1 LAEQSYASHTHRPV
15 LTTIAGLFTLV
26 AMVLLIMFVFRQPS
40 IVSFGLVLLSFGV
53 FTLVLISRSYTVRLQ
68 DRIIRLEMLG
78 RLARIGRDRDFSRL
92 STSQVVALRCASE
105 GELPALLDRTLAENL
120 TSEQIKRAIV
130 TWQPD
135 LYRT

>member
-1 LAEQSYASHTHRPV
+1 MAEQSYASHTHRPT
-15 LTTIAGLFTLV
+15 LTGIAGLFTLV
-26 AMVLLIMFVFRQPS
+26 AMVLLIIFVFRQPS
-40 IVSFGLVLLSFGV
+40 LVSFGLVLLSFGV

-78 RLARIGRDRDFSRL
+78 RLARIGRDRDFARL
-92 STSQVVALRCASE
+92 STSQIVALRFASD
-105 GELPALLDRTLAENL
+105 GELAVLLDKTLTENL
-120 TSEQIKRAIV
+120 TSDQIKRAIV

>member
-1 LAEQSYASHTHRPV
+1 LAEQSYASHAHRPV

-26 AMVLLIMFVFRQPS
+26 AMVLLIIFAFRQPS

-68 DRIIRLEMLG
+68 DRIIRLEILG
-78 RLARIGRDRDFSRL
+78 RLARIGRDRDFARL
-92 STSQVVALRCASE
+92 STSQVVALRFASE

-130 TWQPD
+130 TGQPD

>member
-1 LAEQSYASHTHRPV
+1 MAEQSYASHTHRPV

-92 STSQVVALRCASE
+92 STSQVVALRFASE

>member
-1 LAEQSYASHTHRPV
+1 MAEQSYASHTHRPV

-40 IVSFGLVLLSFGV
+40 IVSVGLVLLSFGV

-92 STSQVVALRCASE
+92 STSQVVALRFASE

>member
-92 STSQVVALRCASE
+92 STSQVVALRFASE

>member
-1 LAEQSYASHTHRPV
+1 MAEQSYASHAHRPV

-53 FTLVLISRSYTVRLQ
+53 FTLVLISRAYTVRLQ

-78 RLARIGRDRDFSRL
+78 RLARIGRDRDFARL
-92 STSQVVALRCASE
+92 STSQVVALRFASE
-105 GELPALLDRTLAENL
+105 GELPALLERTLAENL

>member
-1 LAEQSYASHTHRPV
+1 LAEQSYASHVHRPI
-15 LTTIAGLFTLV
+15 LTSIAGLLTLV
-26 AMVLLIMFVFRQPS
+26 AMVLLIIFVFRQPS
-40 IVSFGLVLLSFGV
+40 VVSIGLVLLSFAV
-53 FTLVLISRSYTVRLQ
+53 FTLVLISRAYTVRLQ

-78 RLARIGRDRDFSRL
+78 RLARLGRDRDFARL
-92 STSQVVALRCASE
+92 STSQLVALRFASD

-120 TSEQIKRAIV
+120 TSNQIKRAIV

>member
-15 LTTIAGLFTLV
+15 LTTVAGLFTLV

-78 RLARIGRDRDFSRL
+78 RLARIGRDRDLSRL
-92 STSQVVALRCASE
+92 SISQVVALRFASE

>member
-1 LAEQSYASHTHRPV
+1 LAEQSYASHAHRPV

-26 AMVLLIMFVFRQPS
+26 AMVVLIIFAFRQPS
-40 IVSFGLVLLSFGV
+40 LVAFGLVLLSFGV

-78 RLARIGRDRDFSRL
+78 RLARIGRDRDFARL
-92 STSQVVALRCASE
+92 STSQVVALRFASE

-135 LYRT
+135 RYRT

>member
-1 LAEQSYASHTHRPV
+1 MAEQSYARHTHRPT
-15 LTTIAGLFTLV
+15 LTGIAGLFTLV
-26 AMVLLIMFVFRQPS
+26 AMVLLIVFAVRQPS
-40 IVSFGLVLLSFGV
+40 VVSLALVLLSFGV

-78 RLARIGRDRDFSRL
+78 RLARIGRDRDFARL
-92 STSQVVALRCASE
+92 STSQIVALRFASDD
-105 GELPALLDRTLAENL
+105 ELAPLIERTLAENL
-120 TSEQIKRAIV
+120 SSDQIKRAIV

>member
-1 LAEQSYASHTHRPV
+1 LAEQSYASHAHRPV
-15 LTTIAGLFTLV
+15 LTTISGLFTLV
-26 AMVLLIMFVFRQPS
+26 AMVLLIIFAFRQPS

-78 RLARIGRDRDFSRL
+78 RLARFGRDRDFARL
-92 STSQVVALRCASE
+92 STSQVVALRFASD

>member
-26 AMVLLIMFVFRQPS
+26 AMVLLIIFVLRQPS
-40 IVSFGLVLLSFGV
+40 VVSFGLVLLSFGV
-53 FTLVLISRSYTVRLQ
+53 FTLVLISRAYTVRLQ

-92 STSQVVALRCASE
+92 STSQVVALRFASE

>member
-1 LAEQSYASHTHRPV
+1 LAEQSYASHAHRPV

-26 AMVLLIMFVFRQPS
+26 AMVLLIIFAFRQPS

-78 RLARIGRDRDFSRL
+78 RLARIGRDRDFARL
-92 STSQVVALRCASE
+92 STSQVVALRFASE